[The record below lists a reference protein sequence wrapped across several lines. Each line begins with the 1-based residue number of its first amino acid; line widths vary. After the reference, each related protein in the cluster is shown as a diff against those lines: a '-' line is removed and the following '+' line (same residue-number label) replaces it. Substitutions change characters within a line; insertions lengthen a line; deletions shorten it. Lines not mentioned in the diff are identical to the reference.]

1 MIRGEKGH
9 LQFTS
14 QRNQE
19 GEKKVKNKRGD
30 EISWEKRGRG
40 VQEKKG
46 SIILQKAELSYPDS
60 QKVRD

>member
-1 MIRGEKGH
+1 MGGGGK
-9 LQFTS
+9 
-14 QRNQE
+14 QE

-30 EISWEKRGRG
+30 EIRWEKRGRG

-46 SIILQKAELSYPDS
+46 SIMLQKAELSYPDS